1 MGLFFINGKSGNCDC
16 CMGAGVDTML
26 LMTARAG

>member
-1 MGLFFINGKSGNCDC
+1 MGLFFIKGKSGNCVA
-16 CMGAGVDTML
+16 AGGDTML